1 MTASLTPS
9 LYVDASDFARV
20 AKIFER
26 LPHDMQAIAFRRA
39 AARTRSVVERNY
51 ARFAS
56 RHIDVPQKH
65 IKARM
70 RSRLDGGSVE
80 LTVKSKNI
88 PLHELRAA
96 PRAYGV
102 FVPGRGRYAG
112 AFIPAASARR
122 AAGFVLQRQGDA
134 RLPTEMMF
142 GPNPAN
148 AVARTP
154 SVYLDVLS
162 KIAKGEFAKVVM
174 QQVEFLLARA

>member
-1 MTASLTPS
+1 MTAPLNI
-9 LYVDASDFARV
+9 DASDFDRV

-26 LPHDMQAIAFRRA
+26 LPHGMQAIAFRRA

-56 RHIDVPQKH
+56 KHIDVPQKH

-70 RSRLDGGSVE
+70 RSRLDGGAVE

-88 PLHELRAA
+88 ALHELRAS

-102 FVPGRGRYAG
+102 FVPGRGRYEG
-112 AFIPAASARR
+112 AFIPAASSRR
-122 AAGFVLQRQGDA
+122 AAGFVLQRKGAA
-134 RLPTEMMF
+134 RLPTEMLF

-162 KIAKGEFAKVVM
+162 QIAKGEFAKVVM
-174 QQVEFLLARA
+174 QQVAFLLAKA